1 MNVVTIILIA
11 TIVIVVAIQLTQHC
25 KLSKLRKEVE
35 TLRDMLKVAE
45 PELCKATEKPTV
57 SETKSDITNKEPEA
71 PKKERK
77 SLSSEDILYWT
88 ILGIIAALG
97 IFFAIAL

>member
-25 KLSKLRKEVE
+25 RLSKLRKEVE
-35 TLRDMLKVAE
+35 TLRDMLKAAE
-45 PELCKATEKPTV
+45 PEPCEAIEEPTV
-57 SETKSDITNKEPEA
+57 SETKSDTTNKEPA
-71 PKKERK
+71 ASKKERK
-77 SLSSEDILYWT
+77 SLNSEDILFWT
-88 ILGIIAALG
+88 ILGVIAALG

>member
-1 MNVVTIILIA
+1 MNVITIILIA
-11 TIVIVVAIQLTQHC
+11 TIVVVVAIQLTQHC

-35 TLRDMLKVAE
+35 TLRDMLKAAE
-45 PELCKATEKPTV
+45 PEPCEATEKPTV

-77 SLSSEDILYWT
+77 SLNSEDILFWT

>member
-11 TIVIVVAIQLTQHC
+11 TIVNVVAIQLTQHC

-35 TLRDMLKVAE
+35 TLPNILKAAE
-45 PELCKATEKPTV
+45 PEPCEAIEKPAI
-57 SETKSDITNKEPEA
+57 SEAKSDTTNKEPEA
-71 PKKERK
+71 SKKEGK
-77 SLSSEDILYWT
+77 NLSSEDILFWT
-88 ILGIIAALG
+88 ILGIIATLG

>member
-11 TIVIVVAIQLTQHC
+11 AIVVVVAIQLTQHC
-25 KLSKLRKEVE
+25 RLSKLRKEVE
-35 TLRDMLKVAE
+35 TLRDMLKAAE
-45 PELCKATEKPTV
+45 PEPCEATEKPAI
-57 SETKSDITNKEPEA
+57 SDAKSDTTNKEPEA

-77 SLSSEDILYWT
+77 SLSSEDILFWT
-88 ILGIIAALG
+88 ILGVIAALG

>member
-1 MNVVTIILIA
+1 MNIVTIILIA

-25 KLSKLRKEVE
+25 RLSKLRKEVE
-35 TLRDMLKVAE
+35 TLRNILKAAE
-45 PELCKATEKPTV
+45 PEPCEATEKPTV
-57 SETKSDITNKEPEA
+57 SKAKSDITNKETEA

-77 SLSSEDILYWT
+77 SLNSEDILFWT
-88 ILGIIAALG
+88 ILGVIAALG